1 MIGMKS
7 RLQEQQSVS
16 HRDVSGINESE
27 HTGNGCHG
35 ICAVWVLCQ
44 LLQTKA
50 SFYGYVATLSFQ
62 FLSEKNS
69 LRNSLESGP
78 QIG

>member
-1 MIGMKS
+1 MDAMGY
-7 RLQEQQSVS
+7 
-16 HRDVSGINESE
+16 
-27 HTGNGCHG
+27 
-35 ICAVWVLCQ
+35 VLFGYYMAASANK
-44 LLQTKA
+44 TKL
-50 SFYGYVATLSFQ
+50 FFGYVATLSFQ

>member
-1 MIGMKS
+1 MKGG
-7 RLQEQQSVS
+7 LQEQQSVS
-16 HRDVSGINESE
+16 HRDVLGDNESE

-44 LLQTKA
+44 FLQTKP
-50 SFYGYVATLSFQ
+50 SFFGYEAALSFQ